1 VYIEKY
7 NVFGI
12 KNKIDKSESPTCELD
27 IRFTANWNYVFNMI
41 KVFNI
46 LNFEYE
52 ATSLEDSKLSLSEK
66 PQEIAQ
72 SHIAIKEANIYTD
85 FQDLKYQRDIKEK
98 ILAFPRLIHE
108 FLRKISNRIFFSRIK
123 SYIQLSLKHLNN

>member
-1 VYIEKY
+1 MKYQIVYIEKY

-27 IRFTANWNYVFNMI
+27 IRFTANWSYVFNMI

-66 PQEIAQ
+66 PQEIDQ
-72 SHIAIKEANIYTD
+72 SHIAIKKANIY
-85 FQDLKYQRDIKEK
+85 R
-98 ILAFPRLIHE
+98 FPR
-108 FLRKISNRIFFSRIK
+108 FKVSTRYKRKDSCVCET
-123 SYIQLSLKHLNN
+123 YT